1 MRSLGSYFLLVLS
14 FSLPAWLLAQ
24 STQST
29 ILGTVR
35 DASGAVIPSAQL
47 VITDTDKGTSASYTT
62 GAGGNYQAQD
72 LPPGR
77 YKLEVTKAGFQTKV
91 IEGLVLTARQEL
103 RIDVNLE
110 VGATVQQVT
119 VNAATAGAIDTET
132 SSIAASLNTQSVMNL
147 PANFRASGSTSP
159 LNLIQT
165 LPGVQPDTGPGTTTP
180 IANGS
185 PNINFSVQGGLPFQT
200 ETSVDGISTQN
211 VRQNS
216 PLSDAFPSADSVAEI
231 RVDGVNNN
239 AEFGQMGEVTT
250 VTKSGTDQLHGGLFW
265 YHQNR
270 ALDAVAFGTPVN
282 PVTGQAEKPQKIG
295 NDFGASVGG
304 PVDIPHLYNGHDK
317 TFFFGTYE
325 GFRFPRQSPIQD
337 LVPTQ
342 LMQEGNFSQEVPY
355 LLDPYTFGLYP
366 NTTVSPISASANPF
380 LKFFPQPNVA
390 NYTTLAAAEAGTGYN
405 YAQNR
410 ESSYNSNQFDTRID
424 QRFSEKLQGF
434 ARFTFKNLDLL
445 APQDLNIQSIT
456 DFDNYRILAGSLV
469 YSFSPN
475 LVNEFRFGLTFEHN
489 GLRNSLDGAPITAAA
504 GFDPVGANEPAN
516 GATEIYF
523 PGLTTLAAGNLN
535 STSMSH
541 LVQYADNLS
550 WAKGKHTLKFGV
562 DIRTFES
569 LTTLGAYG
577 INNVEVFAFT
587 GQITSYPNAPAVA
600 NEYAD
605 FLAGTPVETQ
615 YYTLIPKNDGRS
627 IGYGFYA
634 EDEWKALPKLTIS
647 YGLRYEYHPAYHDT
661 QGAIGNF
668 DPTNAGTGA
677 VVYPDGHQNLLD
689 PSFLDSF
696 DACGYGPTST
706 AYANCTPVLSNSQD
720 NLPSSLRRS
729 QRDRILPRAG
739 FAWRP
744 FNDDKTAV
752 RAGFG
757 MYNTTTMGSI
767 FFSLTDTLQAA
778 TNVYTNSLTPT
789 GLAYTWPET
798 SPGGALSP
806 AYGTAGMST
815 ADQINWKDPLSYQ
828 WNVSID
834 HQFAGNIGTRIS
846 YIAMQTN
853 DLSFGPNLNDM
864 SYSSTT
870 PATERPLTD
879 RPFPNWGAVDM
890 LTPTAQANYESLQ
903 LAANRRFQGGF
914 TFESTYTW
922 AKNLADNQGPA
933 PSSFV
938 GETGSYS
945 GGVASPQLNRLLFY
959 GNVYGT
965 RRQRWITTAV
975 YDLPFGRGKRFGANM
990 NRLENGMLGGWR
1002 LSNIFLLQ
1010 TGPYLSAYIPSGD
1023 ADPSGDG
1030 SGILYNRPQHPDLV
1044 GNTRPAH
1051 RSASEW
1057 VNSMAFACPSNSGY
1071 TATSYA
1077 GNPCGVG
1084 VTSNPIGRFGNEG
1097 VGDIVG
1103 PGTVN
1108 WSAGLNRQIAI
1119 TERAKLSVEV
1129 TFTNVLNHTN
1139 LNDPALDI
1147 TNPNFGKIFSARG
1160 SDFGGNRT
1168 GQISLRLEF

>member
-1 MRSLGSYFLLVLS
+1 
-14 FSLPAWLLAQ
+14 
-24 STQST
+24 
-29 ILGTVR
+29 
-35 DASGAVIPSAQL
+35 
-47 VITDTDKGTSASYTT
+47 
-62 GAGGNYQAQD
+62 
-72 LPPGR
+72 
-77 YKLEVTKAGFQTKV
+77 
-91 IEGLVLTARQEL
+91 
-103 RIDVNLE
+103 
-110 VGATVQQVT
+110 
-119 VNAATAGAIDTET
+119 
-132 SSIAASLNTQSVMNL
+132 
-147 PANFRASGSTSP
+147 
-159 LNLIQT
+159 
-165 LPGVQPDTGPGTTTP
+165 
-180 IANGS
+180 
-185 PNINFSVQGGLPFQT
+185 
-200 ETSVDGISTQN
+200 
-211 VRQNS
+211 
-216 PLSDAFPSADSVAEI
+216 
-231 RVDGVNNN
+231 
-239 AEFGQMGEVTT
+239 
-250 VTKSGTDQLHGGLFW
+250 
-265 YHQNR
+265 
-270 ALDAVAFGTPVN
+270 
-282 PVTGQAEKPQKIG
+282 
-295 NDFGASVGG
+295 
-304 PVDIPHLYNGHDK
+304 
-317 TFFFGTYE
+317 
-325 GFRFPRQSPIQD
+325 
-337 LVPTQ
+337 
-342 LMQEGNFSQEVPY
+342 
-355 LLDPYTFGLYP
+355 
-366 NTTVSPISASANPF
+366 
-380 LKFFPQPNVA
+380 
-390 NYTTLAAAEAGTGYN
+390 
-405 YAQNR
+405 
-410 ESSYNSNQFDTRID
+410 
-424 QRFSEKLQGF
+424 
-434 ARFTFKNLDLL
+434 
-445 APQDLNIQSIT
+445 
-456 DFDNYRILAGSLV
+456 
-469 YSFSPN
+469 
-475 LVNEFRFGLTFEHN
+475 
-489 GLRNSLDGAPITAAA
+489 
-504 GFDPVGANEPAN
+504 
-516 GATEIYF
+516 
-523 PGLTTLAAGNLN
+523 
-535 STSMSH
+535 
-541 LVQYADNLS
+541 
-550 WAKGKHTLKFGV
+550 
-562 DIRTFES
+562 
-569 LTTLGAYG
+569 
-577 INNVEVFAFT
+577 
-587 GQITSYPNAPAVA
+587 
-600 NEYAD
+600 
-605 FLAGTPVETQ
+605 
-615 YYTLIPKNDGRS
+615 
-627 IGYGFYA
+627 
-634 EDEWKALPKLTIS
+634 
-647 YGLRYEYHPAYHDT
+647 
-661 QGAIGNF
+661 
-668 DPTNAGTGA
+668 
-677 VVYPDGHQNLLD
+677 
-689 PSFLDSF
+689 
-696 DACGYGPTST
+696 
-706 AYANCTPVLSNSQD
+706 
-720 NLPSSLRRS
+720 
-729 QRDRILPRAG
+729 
-739 FAWRP
+739 
-744 FNDDKTAV
+744 
-752 RAGFG
+752 
-757 MYNTTTMGSI
+757 
-767 FFSLTDTLQAA
+767 
-778 TNVYTNSLTPT
+778 
-789 GLAYTWPET
+789 
-798 SPGGALSP
+798 
-806 AYGTAGMST
+806 MST

-853 DLSFGPNLNDM
+853 DLSFEPNLNDM